1 MIYGGLFDLDKKIE
15 RLDEINKIM
24 NESDFWNK
32 SLKDDILK
40 ENSYLSNLVNKLTL
54 FCHIVASNV
63 PFGHLNSI
71 VLLVINLSGL
81 TT

>member
-24 NESDFWNK
+24 NESDFWNR

-40 ENSYLSNLVNKLTL
+40 ENSYLSNLVNDVREVVNKIDSN
-54 FCHIVASNV
+54 IV
-63 PFGHLNSI
+63 I
-71 VLLVINLSGL
+71 LLEEIDDEILEL
-81 TT
+81 ITYEY